1 MCLEERIFVCM
12 GATRSDKA
20 MLGYTRTKVTN
31 VKFVQLGP
39 DVLIFHPTLEQL
51 VLDRPHQA
59 RTRKVELDDEIG
71 SIHLDGLAVRFVMDV
86 LIPATEC
93 GGIARCGEGV

>member
-1 MCLEERIFVCM
+1 
-12 GATRSDKA
+12 
-20 MLGYTRTKVTN
+20 MLGYARTKVTIN
-31 VKFVQLGP
+31 VKFVQFGP

-51 VLDRPHQA
+51 VLNCPHQA